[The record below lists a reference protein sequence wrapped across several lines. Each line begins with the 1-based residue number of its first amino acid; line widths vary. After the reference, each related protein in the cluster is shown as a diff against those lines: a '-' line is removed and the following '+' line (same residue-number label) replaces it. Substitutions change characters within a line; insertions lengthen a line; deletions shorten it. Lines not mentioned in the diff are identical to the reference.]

1 METHVQRMVHLGSAM
16 ALPFSCNVYVKRI
29 IPPATIAPI
38 IYSHCSHKF
47 DSFLVFAPCRWQPL
61 TGSYICTQEITKFN
75 FALLL
80 VHL

>member
-1 METHVQRMVHLGSAM
+1 METHAIGMGSAM
-16 ALPFSCNVYVKRI
+16 TLPHSCNVYVKRI

-38 IYSHCSHKF
+38 IYSHCSHKL
-47 DSFLVFAPCRWQPL
+47 DSFLVSAPVSVATVNRL
-61 TGSYICTQEITKFN
+61 VRCTQEITKFN